1 MCVGLI
7 CIAAIMNGIPVS
19 SPSVIADLGP
29 QFPGGGP
36 EMEGPVGADALRE
49 WWVWTD
55 SEIPLPDDVDDEGD
69 LGRGDV
75 QVQQLS
81 S

>member
-49 WWVWTD
+49 W
-55 SEIPLPDDVDDEGD
+55 
-69 LGRGDV
+69 
-75 QVQQLS
+75 
-81 S
+81 